1 MIDVL
6 LYEPTYQRVQRE
18 FESRANQILPLIFT
32 QKGEIIREGET
43 ITADSVQP
51 EIAWASS
58 DLYVGENSPTR
69 EFMIYVLKSES
80 IRWMQS
86 GAAGFDHPIFGMLVE
101 KGIRLTNNNA
111 SSIAIAEYV
120 LSGVLNHYHS
130 NQKRREN
137 QNNRIWQRLGFR
149 EIYGTTWL
157 IIGLGNIGSEV
168 SRRAR
173 AFGAH
178 TIGVKRTLTGN
189 KQADTVIQMKDL
201 TAYLSKA
208 DVVVL
213 SAPLNEETE
222 KLVNK
227 EFLQQMKGDSI
238 LVNIARGPLVDEDA
252 LVLSLDTGKPELAI
266 LDVFSTEPLPS
277 DSLLWSH
284 PRVHMTSHFAGSGSG
299 SSRRGDNVFFDNLDR
314 YLAKQPLQ
322 MEVDKSDLPS

>member
-69 EFMIYVLKSES
+69 EFMIYVLKSQS

-157 IIGLGNIGSEV
+157 IIGLGNIGTEV
-168 SRRAR
+168 SRRAQ

-213 SAPLNEETE
+213 SAPLTEETE

-252 LVLSLDTGKPELAI
+252 LVLSLDKGKPELAI

-284 PRVHMTSHFAGSGSG
+284 PRVHMTSHFGGSGSG
-299 SSRRGDNVFFDNLDR
+299 SNRRGDHVFFDNLDR
-314 YLAKQPLQ
+314 YLAKKPLQ
-322 MEVDKSDLPS
+322 MEVDRSDLPS